1 MTIFKIKFLS
11 RDLKLTFHLTNQPLM
26 SKSSS
31 IPKSQNSTLIPTL
44 IIAGLFFIFGFVT
57 WINGALIPFMKTI
70 NELTDAQSYF
80 VASAS
85 YISFVVMALPASY
98 ILNKIGY
105 RKGMSLGLFVM
116 AIGAL
121 VFIPAAEART
131 YWLFLTGIFIQGIGM
146 TLLQTASNPYIT
158 ILGPIESGAKRIA
171 VMGIANKVA
180 GALGSLIFGAI
191 LLSGIDEVKEKVSTV
206 SPEEKAV
213 LLDTMADSVFMP
225 YMIMAIVLFV
235 LGLLIRKAPLPHVEP
250 NPIEESTEGGTTKTS
265 IFQFP
270 HLWLGVLTLFVY
282 VGAEVIA
289 GDTIIAYGI
298 SLGYSAQDAKYFTTF
313 TLMAMVV
320 TYGLGVVLIP
330 KYIKQGTAL
339 KISAL
344 LGIIFSICIISTTG
358 YTSILF
364 VAALGIANALV
375 WPAVWPLTLEGLG
388 KFTKTASA
396 LLIMAISGGAIIPP
410 LYGRLVDSNKYELI
424 ASGFTEADA
433 IATAATS
440 SYWILLPCYA
450 IILFFALWGH
460 NYKSWKK

>member
-1 MTIFKIKFLS
+1 MNKTKN
-11 RDLKLTFHLTNQPLM
+11 TN
-26 SKSSS
+26 
-31 IPKSQNSTLIPTL
+31 LIPIA
-44 IIAGLFFIFGFVT
+44 IIASLFFIFGFVT

-70 NELTDAQSYF
+70 NELTDAQSYL

-105 RKGMSLGLFVM
+105 RKGMSLGLIIM

-131 YWLFLTGIFIQGIGM
+131 YWVFLTGIFIQGTGM

-171 VMGIANKVA
+171 IMGIANKVA
-180 GALGSLIFGAI
+180 GALGSLIFGAL
-191 LLSGIDEVKEKVSTV
+191 LLSGIDKVKEQLETASA
-206 SPEEKAV
+206 EEKGV

-225 YMIMAIVLFV
+225 YLIMAIVLVV
-235 LGLLIRKAPLPHVEP
+235 LGVLIRKAPLPHVEA
-250 NPIEESTEGGTTKTS
+250 EETEATDTTNTTAKTS

-298 SLGYSAQDAKYFTTF
+298 SLGFPAADAKFFTTL
-313 TLMAMVV
+313 TLLAMVF
-320 TYGLGVVLIP
+320 TYALGVFLIP
-330 KYIKQGTAL
+330 KYLKQGTAL
-339 KISAL
+339 RISAA
-344 LGIIFSICIISTTG
+344 LGIIFSTCILLTTG
-358 YTSILF
+358 FTSVLF
-364 VAALGIANALV
+364 VAALGISNALV
-375 WPAVWPLTLEGLG
+375 WPAVWPLTLDGLG

-410 LYGRLVDSNKYELI
+410 LYGRIVDLNKHELI
-424 ASGFTEADA
+424 ANGIQEADA
-433 IATAATS
+433 MASASTS
-440 SYWILLPCYA
+440 SYWILIPCYA
-450 IILFFALWGH
+450 LILFFAIWGH
-460 NYKSWKK
+460 KYKSWSKKH

>member
-1 MTIFKIKFLS
+1 MSNSNSLPNNTGEN
-11 RDLKLTFHLTNQPLM
+11 TF
-26 SKSSS
+26 
-31 IPKSQNSTLIPTL
+31 IPIL

-70 NELTDAQSYF
+70 NELTSAQSYL

-105 RKGMSLGLFVM
+105 RKGMSLGLFIM
-116 AIGAL
+116 AVGAL

-131 YWLFLTGIFIQGIGM
+131 YWVFLSGIFIQGMGM

-158 ILGPIESGAKRIA
+158 ILGPIESAAKRIA
-171 VMGIANKVA
+171 IMGIANKVA

-191 LLSGIDEVKEKVSTV
+191 LLSGIDSVKDKLNTV
-206 SPEEKAV
+206 SIEEKGQ
-213 LLDTMADSVFMP
+213 LLDTMADSVVLP
-225 YMIMAIVLFV
+225 YIIMAVVLMV
-235 LGLLIRKAPLPHVEP
+235 LGILIRKAPLPHVEAE
-250 NPIEESTEGGTTKTS
+250 PIEETKDGETSKTS

-298 SLGYSAQDAKYFTTF
+298 SLGFPAADAKFFTTF
-313 TLMAMVV
+313 TLLAMVA
-320 TYGLGVVLIP
+320 TYGLGVFLIP
-330 KYIKQGTAL
+330 KYINQAFAL
-339 KISAL
+339 KASAV
-344 LGIIFSICIISTTG
+344 LGIVLTFCIVFTTG
-358 YTSILF
+358 FVSILF

-375 WPAVWPLTLEGLG
+375 WPAVWPLTLKGLG

-410 LYGRLVDSNKYELI
+410 LYGKFVDSNKAELV
-424 ASGFTEADA
+424 AQGLSDA
-433 IATAATS
+433 AATAESATS
-440 SYWILLPCYA
+440 GYWILLPCYT
-450 IILFFALWGH
+450 IILYYALAGH
-460 NYKSWKK
+460 KLGLKKQ

>member
-1 MTIFKIKFLS
+1 
-11 RDLKLTFHLTNQPLM
+11 M
-26 SKSSS
+26 SHPQQSVAK
-31 IPKSQNSTLIPTL
+31 NNTLVPII

-70 NELTDAQSYF
+70 NELTDAQSYL

-105 RKGMSLGLFVM
+105 RKGMSLGLVIM

-131 YWLFLTGIFIQGIGM
+131 YWVFLTGIFIQGIGM

-171 VMGIANKVA
+171 IMGIANKTA
-180 GALGSLIFGAI
+180 GALGSLIFGAL
-191 LLSGIDEVKEKVSTV
+191 LLSGIDEVKEKLGTATV
-206 SPEEKAV
+206 AEKGV

-225 YMIMAIVLFV
+225 YLIMAIVLFI
-235 LGLLIRKAPLPHVEP
+235 LGILIRKAPLPHVEA
-250 NPIEESTEGGTTKTS
+250 IEPEEAVAGKSVKTS

-270 HLWLGVLTLFVY
+270 HLWFGVVALFVY

-289 GDTIIAYGI
+289 GDSIISYGI
-298 SLGYSAQDAKYFTTF
+298 SLGFTGEESKHFTAY
-313 TLMAMVV
+313 TLMAMVA
-320 TYGLGVVLIP
+320 TYALGVILIP
-330 KYIKQGTAL
+330 KYLKQKTAL
-339 KISAL
+339 IGSAL
-344 LGIIFSICIISTTG
+344 LGIIFSVCVLYTTG
-358 YTSILF
+358 ITSIMF

-375 WPAVWPLTLEGLG
+375 WPAIWPLTLEGLG

-410 LYGRLVDSNKYELI
+410 LYGRMVDANKHELI
-424 ASGFTEADA
+424 TGGLEKADA
-433 IATAATS
+433 MATAATS
-440 SYWILLPCYA
+440 SYWILIPCYA
-450 IILFFALWGH
+450 IILLFAIWGH
-460 NYKSWKK
+460 KIKSWSKTAW

>member
-1 MTIFKIKFLS
+1 MSTSTK
-11 RDLKLTFHLTNQPLM
+11 
-26 SKSSS
+26 SKS
-31 IPKSQNSTLIPTL
+31 TLVPIA

-80 VASAS
+80 VATAS

-98 ILNKIGY
+98 ILKKTGY
-105 RKGMSLGLFVM
+105 RKGMSLGLIIM

-131 YWLFLTGIFIQGIGM
+131 YWVFLTGIFIQGTGM
-146 TLLQTASNPYIT
+146 TILQTAANPYIT

-171 VMGIANKVA
+171 IMGIANKVA
-180 GALGSLIFGAI
+180 GALGSLIFGAL
-191 LLSGIDEVKEKVSTV
+191 LLSGIDEIKEKVGTV
-206 SPEEKAV
+206 SVEEKSQ
-213 LLDTMADSVFMP
+213 LLQTMADSVVTP
-225 YMIMAIVLFV
+225 YVVMAVVLFL
-235 LGLLIRKAPLPHVEP
+235 LGILILRAPLPHVEAE
-250 NPIEESTEGGTTKTS
+250 PIEESNEGETLKTS

-298 SLGYSAQDAKYFTTF
+298 SLGFPATEAKFFTSY
-313 TLMAMVV
+313 TLMAMVA
-320 TYGLGVVLIP
+320 TYALGVILIP
-330 KYIKQGTAL
+330 KYLKQGTAL
-339 KISAL
+339 KLSAL
-344 LGIIFSICIISTTG
+344 LGIVFSICILFTTG
-358 YTSILF
+358 FTSILF

-410 LYGRLVDSNKYELI
+410 LYGRMVDSNKMELI
-424 ASGFTEADA
+424 ANGISEAEA
-433 IATAATS
+433 MSTASTG

-450 IILFFALWGH
+450 IILYFALAGH
-460 NYKSWKK
+460 KLGIKKK

>member
-1 MTIFKIKFLS
+1 
-11 RDLKLTFHLTNQPLM
+11 M
-26 SKSSS
+26 SNPIIAASKQ
-31 IPKSQNSTLIPTL
+31 KNTTLIPIL

-70 NELTDAQSYF
+70 NELTTAQSYL

-98 ILNKIGY
+98 IINKIGY
-105 RKGMSLGLFVM
+105 RKGMSLGLIVM

-131 YWLFLTGIFIQGIGM
+131 YWVFLTGIFIQGLGM

-158 ILGPIESGAKRIA
+158 ILGPIESAAKRIA
-171 VMGIANKVA
+171 IMGIANKVA

-191 LLSGIDEVKEKVSTV
+191 LLSGIDGIKEKLSFVDAA
-206 SPEEKAV
+206 EKSK
-213 LLDTMADSVFMP
+213 LLDTMADSVVAP
-225 YMIMAIVLFV
+225 YIVMAIVLFV
-235 LGLLIRKAPLPHVEP
+235 LGVLIRRAPLPHVEAD
-250 NPIEESTEGGTTKTS
+250 PIEEAKDGETNKTS

-298 SLGYSAQDAKYFTTF
+298 SLGFPAVDAKFFTTF
-313 TLMAMVV
+313 TLLAMVA
-320 TYGLGVVLIP
+320 TYALGVFLIP
-330 KYIKQGTAL
+330 KYINQAFAL
-339 KISAL
+339 KASAV
-344 LGIIFSICIISTTG
+344 LGIIFTFCIVFTSG
-358 YTSILF
+358 FVSILF

-375 WPAVWPLTLEGLG
+375 WPAVWPLTLKGLG

-410 LYGRLVDSNKYELI
+410 LYGRLVDGNKADLI
-424 ASGFTEADA
+424 AKGMSDALASAEATTSG
-433 IATAATS
+433 
-440 SYWILLPCYA
+440 YWILLPCYL
-450 IILFFALWGH
+450 IILYYAFAGH
-460 NYKSWKK
+460 KLGLKKELL

>member
-1 MTIFKIKFLS
+1 
-11 RDLKLTFHLTNQPLM
+11 M
-26 SKSSS
+26 SSTTY
-31 IPKSQNSTLIPTL
+31 QNSPKNNTFVPIL

-70 NELTDAQSYF
+70 NELTSAQSF
-80 VASAS
+80 LVASAS
-85 YISFVVMALPASY
+85 YISFVFMALPASY
-98 ILNKIGY
+98 ILEKIGY

-131 YWLFLTGIFIQGIGM
+131 YWVFLAGIFIQGMGM

-158 ILGPIESGAKRIA
+158 ILGPMDSAAKRIA
-171 VMGIANKVA
+171 IMGIANKVA

-191 LLSGIDEVKEKVSTV
+191 LLSGIEDVQKKLSLVSASEKN
-206 SPEEKAV
+206 E
-213 LLDTMADSVFMP
+213 LLNTMADSVVMP
-225 YMIMAIVLFV
+225 YIIMAAVLFV
-235 LGLLIRKAPLPHVEP
+235 LGILIRKAPLPHVEAE
-250 NPIEESTEGGTTKTS
+250 PIDEVTEGKTTKTS

-298 SLGYSAQDAKYFTTF
+298 SLGISGDEAKYFTTF
-313 TLMAMVV
+313 TLLAMVA
-320 TYGLGVVLIP
+320 TYALGVFLIP
-330 KYIKQGTAL
+330 KYISQAFAL
-339 KISAL
+339 KASAI
-344 LGIIFSICIISTTG
+344 LGIVFTFCIVFTTG
-358 YTSILF
+358 FVSIVF

-375 WPAVWPLTLEGLG
+375 WPAVWPLTLKGLG

-410 LYGRLVDSNKYELI
+410 LYGKFVDSGKANLI
-424 ASGFTEADA
+424 AEGLSEAA
-433 IATAATS
+433 ATAQSATS
-440 SYWILLPCYA
+440 GYWILLPCYI
-450 IILFFALWGH
+450 IILYYAISGH
-460 NYKSWKK
+460 KLGLKK

>member
-1 MTIFKIKFLS
+1 
-11 RDLKLTFHLTNQPLM
+11 
-26 SKSSS
+26 
-31 IPKSQNSTLIPTL
+31 
-44 IIAGLFFIFGFVT
+44 
-57 WINGALIPFMKTI
+57 
-70 NELTDAQSYF
+70 
-80 VASAS
+80 
-85 YISFVVMALPASY
+85 MALPASY
-98 ILNKIGY
+98 ILKKTGY
-105 RKGMSLGLFVM
+105 RKGMSLGLVIM

-131 YWLFLTGIFIQGIGM
+131 YWVFLTGIFIQGTGM
-146 TLLQTASNPYIT
+146 TILQTAANPYIT

-171 VMGIANKVA
+171 IMGIANKVA

-191 LLSGIDEVKEKVSTV
+191 LLSGIDDIKEKVGTV
-206 SPEEKAV
+206 SVEEKSE
-213 LLDTMADSVFMP
+213 LLQTMADSVVTP
-225 YMIMAIVLFV
+225 YIVMAVVLFL
-235 LGLLIRKAPLPHVEP
+235 LGILIRRAPLPHVEAE
-250 NPIEESTEGGTTKTS
+250 PIEEINDGETTKTS

-298 SLGYSAQDAKYFTTF
+298 SLGFPATEAKFFTSY
-313 TLMAMVV
+313 TLMAMVA
-320 TYGLGVVLIP
+320 TYALGVILIP
-330 KYIKQGTAL
+330 KYLKQGTAL

-344 LGIIFSICIISTTG
+344 LGIIFSVCILFTSG
-358 YTSILF
+358 FASILF

-410 LYGRLVDSNKYELI
+410 LYGRMVDSNKMELI
-424 ASGFTEADA
+424 ANGVSEAEA
-433 IATAATS
+433 MSTASTG

-450 IILFFALWGH
+450 IILYFALAGH
-460 NYKSWKK
+460 KLGMKKK